1 MRPQFPGDNFR
12 VEQMQYF
19 LAIIT
24 QSVERLL
31 EERLLEERLLEEL

>member
-1 MRPQFPGDNFR
+1 
-12 VEQMQYF
+12 MQYF

-31 EERLLEERLLEEL
+31 EERLLEERLLEERLLEEL